1 MTDKLQMSDKLQELA
16 ETVHDGLIR
25 TMINYRP
32 FSDIKVGDIKFIAE
46 RARSLAWEALKHAD
60 HLEGEK

>member
-1 MTDKLQMSDKLQELA
+1 MREGNGAKGMTDRELQELA
-16 ETVHDGLIR
+16 ATVHDGLIK

-46 RARSLAWEALKHAD
+46 TARSLAWEALKKAE
-60 HLEGEK
+60 EG